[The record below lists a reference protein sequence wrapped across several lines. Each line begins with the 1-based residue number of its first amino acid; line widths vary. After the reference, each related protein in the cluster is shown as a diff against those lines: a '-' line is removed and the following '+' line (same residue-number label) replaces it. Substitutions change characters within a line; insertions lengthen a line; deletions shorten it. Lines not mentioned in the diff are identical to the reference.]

1 MEATP
6 SKEKK
11 KKKAEDDPVEKAGSA
26 QKKQKVEFA
35 TKFGIKEITNA
46 EFLRLVKGP
55 DAKDVE
61 NALKKHLEVNNKN
74 FLSKTKLAKSLK
86 EQVKAISDHGMEE
99 RNALLAIDSNLK
111 NNANLKKMLD
121 QLEPSQLK
129 EIQTNFNVQCSKFDE
144 TRPICVISAI
154 VPKVLDSDSAFE
166 CFQQVEKMLEINQ
179 EIKEFLDP
187 LQMPQLKSLTL
198 YHTRTDAKRMN
209 QQQLQSL
216 LFKHFINNNINP
228 EVVRNSLELS
238 TQQTGE
244 TKILNKGLINSNS
257 YISIYF
263 K

>member
-11 KKKAEDDPVEKAGSA
+11 KKKTEDDPVQKAGSA
-26 QKKQKVEFA
+26 QKKQKLEFV

-46 EFLRLVKGP
+46 EFSRLVKGP

-61 NALKKHLEVNNKN
+61 YALKKHLEVNNKD

-86 EQVKAISDHGMEE
+86 EHVKAISDHGMEE
-99 RNALLAIDSNLK
+99 SNALLAIDSNLK

-121 QLEPSQLK
+121 QLEPCQLK
-129 EIQTNFNVQCSKFDE
+129 EVQTNFNVQCSELDE
-144 TRPICVISAI
+144 KRPIRVISAI
-154 VPKVLDSDSAFE
+154 VPKVLESDSAFE

-179 EIKEFLDP
+179 EIKEFLEA
-187 LQMPQLKSLTL
+187 LQLPQLKSLTR
-198 YHTRTDAKRMN
+198 YHTQTDAKKMN

-238 TQQTGE
+238 TQPTGN
-244 TKILNKGLINSNS
+244 TKKLNM
-257 YISIYF
+257 
-263 K
+263 

>member
-11 KKKAEDDPVEKAGSA
+11 KKKAEDDPVQKAGSA
-26 QKKQKVEFA
+26 QKKQKLEFV

-46 EFLRLVKGP
+46 EFSRLVKGP

-61 NALKKHLEVNNKN
+61 YALKKHLEVNNKD

-86 EQVKAISDHGMEE
+86 EHVKAISDHGMEE
-99 RNALLAIDSNLK
+99 SNALLAIDSNLK

-121 QLEPSQLK
+121 QLEPCQLK
-129 EIQTNFNVQCSKFDE
+129 EVQTNFNVQCSNFDE

-179 EIKEFLDP
+179 EIKEFLEP
-187 LQMPQLKSLTL
+187 LQLS
-198 YHTRTDAKRMN
+198 
-209 QQQLQSL
+209 QLQYL
-216 LFKHFINNNINP
+216 TDYHMQTMKKKKDQEYLKTFLFKYLIQNNIKP
-228 EVVRNSLELS
+228 EVLQNSLELA
-238 TQQTGE
+238 TQPTGKAIIK
-244 TKILNKGLINSNS
+244 TKLN
-257 YISIYF
+257 ISKIV
-263 K
+263 